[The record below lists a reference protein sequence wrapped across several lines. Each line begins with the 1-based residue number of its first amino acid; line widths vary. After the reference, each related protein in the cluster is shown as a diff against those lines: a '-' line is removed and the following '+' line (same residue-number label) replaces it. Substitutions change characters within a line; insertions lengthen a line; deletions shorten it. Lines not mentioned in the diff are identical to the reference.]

1 MRVCKVFVR
10 ALLLLTVA
18 CGMLDGQA
26 HAQSPTVAV
35 SPASNSLSF
44 GVPTGSTMSAP
55 QTVTISVGGSGSVTV
70 TGIMITPQAET
81 VGGVSNSITTPSS
94 DFTETD
100 TCGKNPGGSNSIAAP
115 GSCAIN
121 VTFSAT
127 APAGTLENATLT
139 FTTSATDGGFNFAL
153 TGAAGAIRVFDPV
166 YAAESNPNAGLN
178 ALVAFNNTTLAL
190 SCPANPTAT
199 FSSSP
204 DGSGYVLVDNFLTL
218 NFGNTPPGTSTGNLS
233 GNVCTGNPQDNG
245 RSDCFTTNYQSP
257 AGGGG
262 LNGQDPDTFTNP
274 GNSVLTTQSGNAN
287 NAGGVPPINV
297 AAQFA
302 SQSTTPTA
310 TVTMLDGGGIVA
322 SSTLFLVTQC
332 SLVNANTGTETG
344 NPVNNQPTQTL
355 SFDTVLNHLDQ
366 YAFDYSFAAAG
377 GTLTNANSTPIV
389 TNTSITPSAYSAL
402 VAGTPFQNTACIP
415 VESLNG
421 NCAIKTQVCQGSSGL
436 SGTNCAQ
443 STTPDILFTATFD
456 PVNTITSNQINSNTS
471 IPGFLEFS
479 DMQNCPLE
487 GPEANGPCP
496 QNGLVN
502 FSGPG
507 ENANRRGAGST
518 NSSMIPVLGVTPPTT
533 TVKVTPLFVNGS
545 TNWTNATPQA
555 AFTGVPGATSPTV
568 APIQFVEYGV
578 NPSGEMPPL
587 PPTFPLPFAGN
598 STFPT
603 ADTVFTDPT
612 TCPSTY
618 PATAPSFGPNT
629 GSLGPFGDNSSNV
642 LHYSTTDCANTHE
655 LQFTDTAGSWSTSF
669 KSITLTTD
677 ASAPMISITTPAK
690 GGSYNANQKVK
701 ANYSCV
707 DTESGAATC
716 AGPVLNNSNI
726 DTTPNGLTT
735 TKTFTVNSTDN
746 VGNAAAADTVMYTVN
761 CSYAALTLS
770 PSSVT
775 RPALVIIGASV
786 TDCVSAPQN
795 VKVQFSLSGPIGK
808 NCSPASQTL
817 FTTPTFTIKSGT
829 SSSVAFPFPIL
840 KAACAG
846 TYAVTTT
853 TLQGSSTIDTVT
865 STLTVH

>member
-1 MRVCKVFVR
+1 MRVRKMFVR
-10 ALLLLTVA
+10 ALTVA
-18 CGMLDGQA
+18 AIGLGAFAGAA
-26 HAQSPTVAV
+26 HAQVTVTV

-55 QTVTISVGGSGSVTV
+55 QTVAISVGGSGSVTV
-70 TGIMITPQAET
+70 SNITITPHAET
-81 VGGVSNSITTPSS
+81 VGGVSNGNTTPSN

-100 TCGKNPGGSNSIAAP
+100 TCGNNPTGSNSIAAP

-139 FTTSATDGGFNFAL
+139 FTTSATDGAFNFAL

-166 YAAESNPNAGLN
+166 YAAKSNPNASTS
-178 ALVAFNNTTLAL
+178 ALVAFNSTMLAL
-190 SCPANPTAT
+190 SCPVNPTAT
-199 FSSSP
+199 LSSSP

-218 NFGNTPPGTSTGNLS
+218 NFGNTPPGTSTSNLS
-233 GNVCTGNPQDNG
+233 GNVCTGNPSDGGQP
-245 RSDCFTTNYQSP
+245 DCFTTNYQVP
-257 AGGGG
+257 AGPGG

-274 GNSVLTTQSGNAN
+274 GNSVLTTQGGNAN

-297 AAQFA
+297 ATQFA

-310 TVTMLDGGGIVA
+310 TVTMLDAGGIVA

-332 SLVNANTGTETG
+332 SLVNANTGTETA
-344 NPVNNQPTQTL
+344 NPINNQPTQTL
-355 SFDTVLNHLDQ
+355 SFDTVQNHLDQ
-366 YAFDYSFAAAG
+366 YAFDYSFATAG
-377 GTLTNANSTPIV
+377 GTLTNANSTPVV
-389 TNTSITPSAYSAL
+389 TNNSISPSAYSAL
-402 VAGTPFQNTACIP
+402 VAGSPFQNTACIP
-415 VESLNG
+415 LESLNG
-421 NCAIKTQVCQGSSGL
+421 NCAIKTQVCPGPGGP

-456 PVNTITSNQINSNTS
+456 PVNIITSNQINSNTS

-507 ENANRRGAGST
+507 ENSNRRGAGST

-533 TVKVTPLFVNGS
+533 TVTVTPLFVNGS
-545 TNWTNATPQA
+545 TNWTNASPQA

-568 APIQFVEYGV
+568 APIQFIEYGV
-578 NPSGEMPPL
+578 NPSSEMPPL
-587 PPTFPLPFAGN
+587 PPTFPLPFTGN
-598 STFPT
+598 SAFPT

-612 TCPSTY
+612 KCPSTY

-629 GSLGPFGDNSSNV
+629 ASLGPFGDNSSNV

-677 ASAPMISITTPAK
+677 ASAPLISITTPAN

-707 DTESGAATC
+707 DTESGVATC
-716 AGPVLNNSNI
+716 AAPVANNSNI

-735 TKTFTVNSTDN
+735 TKMFAVNSTDN
-746 VGNAAAADTVMYTVN
+746 VGNASATDTVTYTVN
-761 CSYAALTLS
+761 CSYAAVTVS

-775 RPALVIIGASV
+775 RPAFVTIAASIM
-786 TDCVSAPQN
+786 DCVSAPQN
-795 VKVQFSLSGPIGK
+795 VKVKFALSGPIGK
-808 NCSPASQTL
+808 NCSPASETL
-817 FTTPTFTIKSGT
+817 FTTPMFTIKSGT
-829 SSSVAFPFPIL
+829 SSSISFPFPIL
-840 KAACAG
+840 KAACPG

-865 STLTVH
+865 SSLTVN